1 LKKIVLTTLATATLL
16 LTGCSQKI
24 ELDIFK
30 KDMQYENA
38 LQFTKRGE
46 IVQSLETKTVLTA
59 TYLSAVD
66 AKTYKDAEYFLVG
79 IYIPNDDKKS
89 NLLLNPNTKFT
100 LNGQGFQSIE
110 IVKDRS
116 EEYKKFAFLNKWA
129 KYYKVKFKKQET
141 PFLEIKYIDK
151 KSGKIKLKFDN
162 KL

>member
-1 LKKIVLTTLATATLL
+1 LKKLLLTALTATYL

-24 ELDIFK
+24 DLDIFK
-30 KDMQYENA
+30 KDVQYENA

-46 IVQSLETKTVLTA
+46 IVSSLETKTVITA

-66 AKTYKDAEYFLVG
+66 SKTYNDGDYFLVG

-89 NLLLNPNTKFT
+89 NALLNSNTKFT
-100 LNGQGFQSIE
+100 LNDKGFKSIE
-110 IVKDRS
+110 IVKDKS

-129 KYYKVKFKKQET
+129 KYYKVKFDKQDKAQLVIKYEHIDSG
-141 PFLEIKYIDK
+141 EIK
-151 KSGKIKLKFDN
+151 LTFDN